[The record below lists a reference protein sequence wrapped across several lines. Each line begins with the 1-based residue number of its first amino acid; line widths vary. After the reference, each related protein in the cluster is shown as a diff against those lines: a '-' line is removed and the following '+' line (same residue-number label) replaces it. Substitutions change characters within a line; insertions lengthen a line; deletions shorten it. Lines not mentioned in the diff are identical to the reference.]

1 MKDFIKNVLA
11 TMVGMFGFFIVMGVI
26 GMMSIIG
33 MIASGNA
40 AQNVEKNSVFVLN
53 LSGTI
58 SEQGSENPLS
68 MFTGDNS
75 LNSGLNDI
83 LSSIKKAKANDD
95 IKGIYI
101 EAGALMTNYATLQEI
116 RNALAD
122 FRKSGKWI
130 VAYGDFYTQGA
141 YYVASVANKVYINPK
156 GAIDAT

>member
-1 MKDFIKNVLA
+1 
-11 TMVGMFGFFIVMGVI
+11 
-26 GMMSIIG
+26 
-33 MIASGNA
+33 
-40 AQNVEKNSVFVLN
+40 
-53 LSGTI
+53 
-58 SEQGSENPLS
+58 

-83 LSSIKKAKANDD
+83 LSAIKKAKTNDD

-130 VAYGDFYTQGA
+130 GDK
-141 YYVASVANKVYINPK
+141 YYFR
-156 GAIDAT
+156 

>member
-75 LNSGLNDI
+75 LNSYDSRYWGVVPA
-83 LSSIKKAKANDD
+83 AKLCGVA
-95 IKGIYI
+95 GGVFWPFTHRWGPI
-101 EAGALMTNYATLQEI
+101 E
-116 RNALAD
+116 
-122 FRKSGKWI
+122 
-130 VAYGDFYTQGA
+130 
-141 YYVASVANKVYINPK
+141 
-156 GAIDAT
+156 

>member
-58 SEQGSENPLS
+58 RDRRTRSACSQ
-68 MFTGDNS
+68 
-75 LNSGLNDI
+75 
-83 LSSIKKAKANDD
+83 
-95 IKGIYI
+95 
-101 EAGALMTNYATLQEI
+101 ATT
-116 RNALAD
+116 R
-122 FRKSGKWI
+122 
-130 VAYGDFYTQGA
+130 
-141 YYVASVANKVYINPK
+141 
-156 GAIDAT
+156 